1 MVKRVIW
8 SPRAQTE
15 RKEILDFWFKRNK
28 SKTYSRKLNRLFKEA
43 INLIIDYPEIGKR
56 TDLENVRAKIIRDY
70 IMFYEINDDELFIL
84 SIWDTRQNPENL
96 KLKI

>member
-8 SPRAQTE
+8 SPRAQAE
-15 RKEILDFWFKRNK
+15 RKEILDYWFKRNK
-28 SKTYSRKLNRLFKEA
+28 SKTYSRKLNRLFTEA

-56 TDLENVRAKIIRDY
+56 TDLENIRAKIIRDY
-70 IMFYEINDDELFIL
+70 IMFYEINDDKLFIL

-96 KLKI
+96 ELKL

>member
-70 IMFYEINDDELFIL
+70 IMFYEINVDELFIL

-96 KLKI
+96 ELK

>member
-8 SPRAQTE
+8 SPRAQEE
-15 RKEILDFWFKRNK
+15 RKEILDYWFKRNK

-56 TDLENVRAKIIRDY
+56 TDLENIRAKIIRDY

-96 KLKI
+96 ELK

>member
-43 INLIIDYPEIGKR
+43 INLIIDYPEIGNR
-56 TDLENVRAKIIRDY
+56 ADLENVRAKIIRDY